1 MSYAI
6 FRGEGIKTLQEL
18 SQKGSHNERTKEK
31 YKSNPN
37 IRVEDSKNNIEIIKC
52 NKYVDKFYEI
62 TKEYQKEHYDRMK
75 NMRADRKK
83 SFYDMVNDSKS
94 VVADEMI
101 FTSDKDFFKNMSK
114 EELMNWANETMNF
127 VYEELGYMKDQVLH
141 AVIHMDEKVPH
152 LHCVVVPL
160 VKKFD
165 KRTGTIKYTIS
176 KRSYVKDKVHLCELQ
191 DKYHERLTKKGF
203 KLERGEKHTG
213 VKHLSMGQ
221 FKNVAR
227 YYDRQAYKSKKKIEE
242 QYWKIKGSL
251 QKSKRK
257 ALTDKVIID
266 GEIYHILLDF
276 LDMYSEEI
284 QNMVTSRAFVESLN
298 EFTCDYRKLEK
309 QYRNSLIDINYL
321 EDENGKLHEDKTN
334 LLNFINHLLLILKEF
349 FREILLSNN
358 KKKKE
363 KTIDILKECY
373 DNNLYNSFD
382 LKEISKSTDTEI
394 EVNDFINKESLEKDY
409 DIFK

>member
-1 MSYAI
+1 M
-6 FRGEGIKTLQEL
+6 
-18 SQKGSHNERTKEK
+18 
-31 YKSNPN
+31 
-37 IRVEDSKNNIEIIKC
+37 
-52 NKYVDKFYEI
+52 

-83 SFYDMVNDSKS
+83 SFHDMVNDSKS

-101 FTSDKDFFKNMSK
+101 FTSDIDFFKNMSK
-114 EELMNWANETMNF
+114 DELMKWANETMNF
-127 VYEELGYMKDQVLH
+127 VYEDLGYTKEQVLH

-165 KRTGTIKYTIS
+165 KRTDTIKYTIS
-176 KRSYVKDKVHLCELQ
+176 KWSYVKSDAHLCELQ
-191 DKYHERLTKKGF
+191 DRYHERLTKKGF

-213 VKHLSMGQ
+213 VKHLSVGQ

-257 ALTDKVIID
+257 ALTDKIIID

-284 QNMVTSRAFVESLN
+284 QNMVTSKAFVDSLN
-298 EFTCDYRKLEK
+298 DFTCD
-309 QYRNSLIDINYL
+309 L
-321 EDENGKLHEDKTN
+321 EDENSKLHENKTN
-334 LLNFINHLLLILKEF
+334 LLNFFNHLLLLFKEF
-349 FREILLSNN
+349 FRDILLSND

-373 DNNLYNSFD
+373 DNDLYNSTD
-382 LKEISKSTDTEI
+382 LKEISKDTDSEI
-394 EVNDFINKESLEKDY
+394 KVNDFINKESLEKDY

>member
-1 MSYAI
+1 
-6 FRGEGIKTLQEL
+6 
-18 SQKGSHNERTKEK
+18 
-31 YKSNPN
+31 
-37 IRVEDSKNNIEIIKC
+37 
-52 NKYVDKFYEI
+52 
-62 TKEYQKEHYDRMK
+62 
-75 NMRADRKK
+75 
-83 SFYDMVNDSKS
+83 
-94 VVADEMI
+94 
-101 FTSDKDFFKNMSK
+101 
-114 EELMNWANETMNF
+114 
-127 VYEELGYMKDQVLH
+127 
-141 AVIHMDEKVPH
+141 
-152 LHCVVVPL
+152 
-160 VKKFD
+160 
-165 KRTGTIKYTIS
+165 
-176 KRSYVKDKVHLCELQ
+176 
-191 DKYHERLTKKGF
+191 
-203 KLERGEKHTG
+203 
-213 VKHLSMGQ
+213 MGQ